1 MKHIK
6 FIQIT
11 ENKKRFLPLLLM
23 ADEQENMIDRYLDR
37 GTLYAILDDAYKSS
51 DTNQQNLINL
61 PNITQ
66 SSLKGVCVLT
76 NEGNGILEI
85 KNLAIVPTARRQ
97 GYGKAAIEQIVK
109 TYRKHYDIL
118 QVGTGESPL
127 TVPFYQACGFT
138 FSHRIEGFFTKYYDH
153 PICENGVILKDMVYF
168 RKSLKTLP

>member
-6 FIQIT
+6 LIQIT

-23 ADEQENMIDRYLDR
+23 ADEQENMIDRYLER
-37 GTLYAILDDAYKSS
+37 GTLYAILDEKSKSS
-51 DTNQQNLINL
+51 DTNQQNLTNL

-76 NEGNGILEI
+76 NEGNRILEI

-97 GYGKAAIEQIVK
+97 GYGKAAIEQIMK
-109 TYRKHYDIL
+109 TYGKHYDIL

>member
-23 ADEQENMIDRYLDR
+23 ADEQENMIDRYLER

-51 DTNQQNLINL
+51 DTNQPNQTNL
-61 PNITQ
+61 PKITQ
-66 SSLKGVCVLT
+66 SSFKGVCVLT

-97 GYGKAAIEQIVK
+97 GYG
-109 TYRKHYDIL
+109 
-118 QVGTGESPL
+118 
-127 TVPFYQACGFT
+127 
-138 FSHRIEGFFTKYYDH
+138 
-153 PICENGVILKDMVYF
+153 
-168 RKSLKTLP
+168 

>member
-61 PNITQ
+61 PTITQ
-66 SSLKGVCVLT
+66 SSLKGVCVL
-76 NEGNGILEI
+76 
-85 KNLAIVPTARRQ
+85 
-97 GYGKAAIEQIVK
+97 
-109 TYRKHYDIL
+109 
-118 QVGTGESPL
+118 
-127 TVPFYQACGFT
+127 
-138 FSHRIEGFFTKYYDH
+138 
-153 PICENGVILKDMVYF
+153 
-168 RKSLKTLP
+168 SLIHI

>member
-6 FIQIT
+6 LIQIT

-23 ADEQENMIDRYLDR
+23 ADEQENMIERYLER
-37 GTLYAILDDAYKSS
+37 GTLYAILDEKSKSS
-51 DTNQQNLINL
+51 DTNQPNLTNL

-76 NEGNGILEI
+76 NEGNRILEI

-97 GYGKAAIEQIVK
+97 GYGKAAIEQIMK
-109 TYRKHYDIL
+109 TYDKHYDIL

-127 TVPFYQACGFT
+127 TVQFYQACGFT
-138 FSHRIEGFFTKYYDH
+138 FSHRIEGFFTKYYDY

>member
-11 ENKKRFLPLLLM
+11 QNKKRFLPLLLM

-76 NEGNGILEI
+76 DEGNGILEI
-85 KNLAIVPTARRQ
+85 KNLAIVPMARRQ
-97 GYGKAAIEQIVK
+97 GYGKAAIEQIMK
-109 TYRKHYDIL
+109 TYRKHYDSL

>member
-11 ENKKRFLPLLLM
+11 QNKKRFLPLLLM

-61 PNITQ
+61 PKITQ

-138 FSHRIEGFFTKYYDH
+138 FSHRIEGFFTKYLSANVVS
-153 PICENGVILKDMVYF
+153 EILY
-168 RKSLKTLP
+168 P

>member
-11 ENKKRFLPLLLM
+11 QNKKRFLPLLLM

-66 SSLKGVCVLT
+66 SSLKGVCILT
-76 NEGNGILEI
+76 NEGNRILEI

-97 GYGKAAIEQIVK
+97 GYGKASIEQIVK

-118 QVGTGESPL
+118 QVGTGKVRSRSRFIRPVDL
-127 TVPFYQACGFT
+127 PFPT
-138 FSHRIEGFFTKYYDH
+138 E
-153 PICENGVILKDMVYF
+153 LKVFLPNTMITPSVKMV
-168 RKSLKTLP
+168 

>member
-51 DTNQQNLINL
+51 DTNQPNQTNL
-61 PNITQ
+61 PKITQ
-66 SSLKGVCVLT
+66 SSFKGVCVLT

-97 GYGKAAIEQIVK
+97 GYGKASIEQIVK

-127 TVPFYQACGFT
+127 TVQFYQACGFT
-138 FSHRIEGFFTKYYDH
+138 FSHRIEGFFTKYYDY
-153 PICENGVILKDMVYF
+153 PIFENGVILKDMVYF